1 MNIRAQKA
9 YEFVR
14 QRLWEFSS
22 PWRDLPEISGAIGKT
37 PAQKKIAYLQYR
49 KTQNVSPITWYMTAL
64 GYVLWAVGV
73 WPFVEDKMLLMGWL
87 ALAML
92 AVVYGQILGL
102 YFLPKDPIDAQL
114 RRREKLTGRLAT
126 VMGVIWGLAGVTLPH
141 STKEFDAYFMILLL
155 MGNTVGF
162 TMFSIYRAGML
173 WHPLPATVIGAVIL
187 LLRGDGL
194 RAIMALGFLITMAEI
209 FRLAYTSGEMME
221 AALISEEEKRELLD
235 ELQLRRME
243 ADTANRAKTRFLTAA
258 SHDLRQPINSVALL
272 LGAMREANSTITP
285 TLVNR
290 MEVSIQSMDR
300 LINAITEAST
310 LDSGSVAISVEPVVV
325 MPILQRLQQQFE
337 PLAHTKDIELTVF
350 DSSTMVLTDGFQL
363 SRVLGNLI
371 SNAIRYTP
379 AQGKVWVRCRQRFGV
394 LWIQIWDTGLGIST
408 LDRDKIFEEFYQV
421 NPSKN
426 HAETA
431 GLGLGLYIVM
441 RITQRLGHLIAV
453 RSRLGRGT
461 VMSVGLPICTTDMSK
476 TIEASGNTLAQTSA
490 LNALSPLLHGLLVL
504 VIEDDARVLGDM
516 EIFLKS
522 YQCTVL
528 SASSAQIALTMVE
541 NTLRTPDLII
551 SDYQLG
557 DQKNGAQVIQTIRQN
572 LDDQVPAI
580 LITAEYI
587 ANDQDR
593 QKFGNIPVLSKPV
606 NLSLLIKILQDIL
619 PSGSQ

>member
-9 YEFVR
+9 YAFVR

-22 PWRDLPEISGAIGKT
+22 PWRDLPQISGAIGKT

-235 ELQLRRME
+235 ELHLRRIE

-476 TIEASGNTLAQTSA
+476 TIEVSGNTLAQTSA

-528 SASSAQIALTMVE
+528 SASSAQIALAMVE

>member
-9 YEFVR
+9 YAFVR

-235 ELQLRRME
+235 ELHLRRIE

-337 PLAHTKDIELTVF
+337 PLAHTKDIELIVF

-476 TIEASGNTLAQTSA
+476 TIEVSGNTLAQTSA

-528 SASSAQIALTMVE
+528 SASSAQIALAMVE

-557 DQKNGAQVIQTIRQN
+557 DQKNGTQVIQTIRQN